1 MRGPRALATLLFAF
15 ALTPSTTLGQVPTP
29 ESVLGYPVGSDFE
42 LANYEQSIAYFEALD
57 AASDRIELREIGRT
71 SFGRPS
77 YIALISSAENLRD
90 VERYREIAQ
99 QLAYPSDDMTDDDAR
114 RLAAEGKAIVHID
127 GGMHASEV
135 AHAQHTIQLA
145 YDLVTGDDDPEIAA
159 ILDNVILLL
168 WPSINP
174 DGQTMISDW
183 YYSNL
188 GTQYEVASAPFL
200 YQKYVGHDN
209 NRDGYAINQIES
221 RTVTRVDRHW
231 EPQIIYNHHQTAP
244 FPARIWIPPFAEPV
258 SPNVHPL
265 VWRTVNLVGMAMAQG
280 LEERGQK
287 GAVHQIVFDNWY
299 PGLRRP
305 RELLSQRRLLP
316 HRDGA
321 VPVRDA
327 ALLYGLG
334 LSCEPSRPASA
345 VAVRLAV
352 GRGMVADRGCSV
364 VHADRFGH
372 GSGRRSEVPARLAVQ
387 PLSGCA

>member
-145 YDLVTGDDDPEIAA
+145 YDLVTGDDGHAPPGQIAF
-159 ILDNVILLL
+159 DDV
-168 WPSINP
+168 
-174 DGQTMISDW
+174 
-183 YYSNL
+183 
-188 GTQYEVASAPFL
+188 
-200 YQKYVGHDN
+200 
-209 NRDGYAINQIES
+209 QIGPA
-221 RTVTRVDRHW
+221 D
-231 EPQIIYNHHQTAP
+231 
-244 FPARIWIPPFAEPV
+244 PARA
-258 SPNVHPL
+258 HPDQHL
-265 VWRTVNLVGMAMAQG
+265 AGPRRRRLHLAVD
-280 LEERGQK
+280 ERPLP
-287 GAVHQIVFDNWY
+287 HRR
-299 PGLRRP
+299 RRP
-305 RELLSQRRLLP
+305 RRT
-316 HRDGA
+316 GA
-321 VPVRDA
+321 
-327 ALLYGLG
+327 GG
-334 LSCEPSRPASA
+334 SRT
-345 VAVRLAV
+345 
-352 GRGMVADRGCSV
+352 
-364 VHADRFGH
+364 
-372 GSGRRSEVPARLAVQ
+372 Q
-387 PLSGCA
+387 